1 MSSLEQVAKSLTK
14 LESKDWAVLY
24 SLEKLISSYEF
35 IPTNQIVQVSGLSK
49 EEIEFRVDRLH
60 AMKFITSGEK
70 GYSLVSAGLDA
81 IALNAFVKRNLISAL
96 GKPIGMGKES
106 DVIEA
111 INDFGEEYAIKFY
124 RIGRISFRAI
134 RKKRKYSSTLA
145 GHRWLTVNIQV
156 AKKEY
161 DALKKLYPIGVSVPE
176 VIAKERHAVLM
187 RKIDGLMLSD
197 IKTLDSPVKVLH
209 DIMDNLKLAYTSGGI
224 VNSDLSEYNVL
235 YDRVKVWIID
245 WPQYVDKNHPNA
257 SILLDRDLLNILKFF
272 KRRFKVECKLEL
284 ASFYVRGWSD
294 RLEIFKG

>member
-1 MSSLEQVAKSLTK
+1 LSSLEQVAKSLTK
-14 LESKDWAVLY
+14 IESKDRAVLH
-24 SLEKLISSYEF
+24 SLEKLISSYEI
-35 IPTNQIVQVSGLSK
+35 IPIDQIVRVSNLSK
-49 EEIEFRVDRLH
+49 EEVEFRLDRLNE
-60 AMKFITSGEK
+60 MKFIVSSGK

-81 IALNAFVKRNLISAL
+81 IALNAFVKKNLISAL

-134 RKKRKYSSTLA
+134 RKKRRYASTLA
-145 GHRWLTVNIQV
+145 GHRWLIVNTQV

-176 VIAKERHAVLM
+176 AIARERHAVLM
-187 RKIDGLMLSD
+187 RKVEGLMLSD
-197 IKTLDSPVKVLH
+197 ITTLNSPAKVLH
-209 DIMDNLKLAYTSGGI
+209 DIIDNVRLAYTSGGM

-235 YDRVKVWIID
+235 CDGEKVWIID
-245 WPQYVDKNHPNA
+245 WPQYVDKNHPNS

-272 KRRFKVECKLEL
+272 KKRFKVECKLES

-294 RLEIFKG
+294 KLEILKV